1 MVDPDPKAIKFIM
14 SELRDVNKETRRSA
28 VMKLGMLGGETAVRT
43 LIHIVGD
50 WNEDLIVRGRAAQ
63 MLGIIGDP
71 RAVDPLIRAL
81 NAPGYQAQLHAA
93 EALGKLGN
101 PRAVPYLQDVANDP
115 TRDRVRSAARDA
127 LKRLGHPVDTP
138 HSTVKAPIERLDH
151 PTSPAATHPAAATD
165 GLPTPSP
172 ALQEAES

>member
-28 VMKLGMLGGETAVRT
+28 VMKLGMMGGETAVRT

-81 NAPGYQAQLHAA
+81 NSPGYQAQLHAA

-101 PRAVPYLQDVANDP
+101 ARAVPYLQDVANDP

-127 LKRLGHPVDTP
+127 LKRLGHPDGARAAS
-138 HSTVKAPIERLDH
+138 STPIERLDR
-151 PTSPAATHPAAATD
+151 PAPPADLPAAPADA
-165 GLPTPSP
+165 LPTPSP

>member
-1 MVDPDPKAIKFIM
+1 MAEPDPKAIKFLM

-28 VMKLGMLGGETAVRT
+28 VMKLGMMGGDTAVRT
-43 LIHIVGD
+43 LINIVID

-93 EALGKLGN
+93 EALGKLGHL
-101 PRAVPYLQDVANDP
+101 RAVPFLLEIANDP
-115 TRDRVRSAARDA
+115 TRDRVRAAARIS
-127 LKRLGHPVDTP
+127 LKQLGHDDQPIISVEILPEESPVL
-138 HSTVKAPIERLDH
+138 EEL
-151 PTSPAATHPAAATD
+151 
-165 GLPTPSP
+165 
-172 ALQEAES
+172 

>member
-28 VMKLGMLGGETAVRT
+28 VMKLGMMGGETAVRT

-81 NAPGYQAQLHAA
+81 NSPGYQAQLHAA

-101 PRAVPYLQDVANDP
+101 ARAVPYLQDVANDP

-127 LKRLGHPVDTP
+127 LKRLGHPDGARAAS
-138 HSTVKAPIERLDH
+138 STPIERLDRPAP
-151 PTSPAATHPAAATD
+151 PTDLPAAPADA
-165 GLPTPSP
+165 LPTPSP

>member
-1 MVDPDPKAIKFIM
+1 MKGSIPMADPDPNTLKFIM
-14 SELRDVNKETRRSA
+14 SELRDVNKETRRTA
-28 VMKLGMLGGETAVRT
+28 VMKLGMMGGETAVRT

-63 MLGIIGDP
+63 MLGIMGDP

-101 PRAVPYLQDVANDP
+101 ARAVPPLLTVANDP
-115 TRDRVRSAARDA
+115 SRDRVRTAARTA
-127 LKRLGHPVDTP
+127 LKQLGYED
-138 HSTVKAPIERLDH
+138 APLGAAIEV
-151 PTSPAATHPAAATD
+151 
-165 GLPTPSP
+165 LPTPTDFDP
-172 ALQEAES
+172 AAPVLQEVEP